1 MTVTTTQSRAGSP
14 TCVLALATL
23 AALGLSSAVAADWPS
38 FKPGVWTF
46 ERTLTGTGAPAGK
59 VSSTECVDPTA
70 DQEKQQDM
78 LAKAGCQFTPITKNG
93 KTYRYSAT
101 CKMGGMTSKSD
112 SVLEVLGDEAYTLTV
127 DSTVNGTTTHEVL
140 QARRTGDCKK

>member
-1 MTVTTTQSRAGSP
+1 MTTTRPRAGSL
-14 TCVLALATL
+14 TRVLALATL
-23 AALGLSSAVAADWPS
+23 AGPGLSNAVAADWPS

-46 ERTLTGTGAPAGK
+46 ERTMTGTGAPAGK
-59 VSSTECVDPTA
+59 VSNTGCVDPTA
-70 DQEKQQDM
+70 DQAKQQDM

-101 CKMGGMTSKSD
+101 CKMGGTTSKSD
-112 SVLEVLGDEAYTLTV
+112 SVLEVLSDEAYTLTV

-140 QARRTGDCKK
+140 QARRTGDCRK